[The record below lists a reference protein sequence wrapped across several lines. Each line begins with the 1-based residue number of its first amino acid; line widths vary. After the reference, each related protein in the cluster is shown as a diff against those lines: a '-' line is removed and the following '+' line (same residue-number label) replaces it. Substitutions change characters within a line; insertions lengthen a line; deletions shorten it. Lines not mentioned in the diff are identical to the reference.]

1 MRLGPQLIEES
12 IFWSHDEKKGVVDFR
27 RLDADPAFSGSVL
40 NIVERTKNPDVC
52 ILRFELNWEPKP
64 GAPAGVAD
72 LDMSGAIKAAT
83 ELTRDVCEAAAT
95 T

>member
-1 MRLGPQLIEES
+1 MRLGPQVIEEN

-27 RLDADPAFSGSVL
+27 RLDSDPVFRGSVL
-40 NIVERTKNPDVC
+40 NIVERTESPATC

-64 GAPAGVAD
+64 GAPAAATAV
-72 LDMSGAIKAAT
+72 DMSGAIKAAT
-83 ELTRDVCEAAAT
+83 ELTRDVCEAAST